1 MSRIRSNVKRGT
13 VYESVAHYAS
23 DWTLMFE
30 NARLYNEDFSQI
42 YQDTYTLES
51 VFEEA
56 LEAATTKHGIVLDDS
71 PP

>member
-30 NARLYNEDFSQI
+30 NARLYNEDTSQI
-42 YQDTYTLES
+42 YQDTYTLETT
-51 VFEEA
+51 FEEM
-56 LEAATTKHGIVLDDS
+56 LDVATEKYGIILDDTAH
-71 PP
+71 